1 MTRFSSPPGCTEQQ
15 RMYLGESCK
24 HFLGFEQPTVVQN
37 LRYPPLKSLPS
48 GYPGDSTI
56 HRLNNRSKVHIAR
69 DLFCNLKL
77 AWIQSLTPS
86 VSDSKPCLKF
96 RLISTKK
103 IRNYAIRHFHID
115 HSTPCLPPKILH
127 KNYFQ
132 CLLGITTLGTRRFSR
147 VRVFLPMWGG
157 ALRDDTKNG
166 CVAD

>member
-1 MTRFSSPPGCTEQQ
+1 MTCFSSPPGCTEQQ

-69 DLFCNLKL
+69 DFFCNLKL

-115 HSTPCLPPKILH
+115 RSAPCLPPQILH
-127 KNYFQ
+127 NNYFQ
-132 CLLGITTLGTRRFSR
+132 VSWVLLPW
-147 VRVFLPMWGG
+147 VPDVFLACGG
-157 ALRDDTKNG
+157 NFRCRPSASLLHSRF
-166 CVAD
+166 